1 MNTAD
6 LMQIALDLG
15 GFPEIPAD
23 SGIWVEGDHLR
34 RVLIGLDVGT
44 AELLMARQLGF
55 DAVVAH
61 HPVQRRGFWK
71 VFERHWELMRAA
83 GLPDDAIRAAIETR
97 SAGMRL
103 AEHNTNDD
111 HVVSVARL
119 LGMPFLNCHLPLDEY
134 TRRVL
139 IRTVA
144 ECQQANP
151 NATAGQVAEAIGQLP
166 SFERS
171 WLKPLVAHGSADAP
185 AGRVVASI
193 ASGTNGGY
201 SVAEAYLTH
210 GVDTVI
216 YMHIQPEDR
225 ERLRREG
232 VRGNLIITGHAP
244 ADSIGVD
251 AFVQA
256 LRRRGLEVETFSGVD
271 TPVEG

>member
-6 LMQIALDLG
+6 LMQVALDLG
-15 GFPEIPAD
+15 GFTEIPAD

-34 RVLIGLDVGT
+34 RVLVGIDVGA

-61 HPVQRRGFWK
+61 HPVKRQGFWK
-71 VFERHWELMRAA
+71 VFERHRELMRAA
-83 GLPDDAIRAAIETR
+83 GLPDDVIRTAIESR
-97 SAGMRL
+97 ADSLRL

-111 HVVSVARL
+111 HTVSVARL
-119 LGMPFLNCHLPLDEY
+119 LGMPLINCHLPLDEY
-134 TRRVL
+134 TRQVL

-144 ECQQANP
+144 TCQAANP
-151 NATAGQVAEAIGQLP
+151 AATAGDIAAAIGELP
-166 SFERS
+166 SFQRS
-171 WLKPLVAHGSADAP
+171 WLKPMVAHGSPEAP

-193 ASGTNGGY
+193 AAGTNGGFA
-201 SVAEAYLTH
+201 VAEAYLTH
-210 GVDTVI
+210 GYDTVI

-225 ERLRREG
+225 ERLRREA
-232 VRGNLIITGHAP
+232 VRGSVVITGHGP

-251 AFVQA
+251 AFVQE

-271 TPVEG
+271 TPVEL